1 MLNAVE
7 QALDGERR
15 PSDQRR
21 DDQQSQE
28 WETMARAWLCA
39 FPEAKAVSVSQVE
52 AWIDSN
58 HSSLPAGL
66 QSMPRSDLIDKFL
79 SIQNY
84 MRMPSQPEKEFS
96 RVDNHPARF
105 QRTDQWIPVYSW
117 LESLDTDEVVKSKDI
132 SDWLNENP
140 TVKEDLCS
148 RHSRYHLMHYIKKC
162 HLKILRKERKV
173 GLQPSNKESVLKVQ
187 KDVVTKQPATLPSN
201 PFSNLPKDS
210 DLYVAKKNEA
220 LRKYKI
226 LLELEKKLSPMFSRR
241 TCRDIRRSF
250 CLVEELLSAVF
261 L

>member
-96 RVDNHPARF
+96 QVDNHPARF

-140 TVKEDLCS
+140 TVKEDLCA

-162 HLKILRKERKV
+162 HLKILRRKERKV
-173 GLQPSNKESVLKVQ
+173 GLQPSNRESVLKVQ

-201 PFSNLPKDS
+201 PLSNLPKDS

-241 TCRDIRRSF
+241 TCRVDQLDQQHRSY
-250 CLVEELLSAVF
+250 
-261 L
+261 